1 VEVVLD
7 APQGHEALL
16 HCWDQKG
23 VAFLRQEDLRGIF
36 WMAATRSVKW
46 EPAYILR
53 QMEQE
58 EMLPVWN
65 LAMHLARIHGGRR
78 RPRLWTEEEH
88 REHEEGK
95 ARREQRRETEARLLE
110 LQSNGAG

>member
-1 VEVVLD
+1 
-7 APQGHEALL
+7 
-16 HCWDQKG
+16 
-23 VAFLRQEDLRGIF
+23 
-36 WMAATRSVKW
+36 MAATRSVKW

-65 LAMHLARIHGGRR
+65 LAMHLARVHGGRR
-78 RPRLWTEEEH
+78 RPRLWMEEEH
-88 REHEEGK
+88 REHAEGK
-95 ARREQRRETEARLLE
+95 AYREQQTEREEE